1 MKEVTNYRVI
11 IPAAGKATR
20 MRPLSNSTSKAMVP
34 VNGKPIISYIIDQL
48 FEIGNPTEI
57 VIVHNELGDIE
68 RFVQNAYGH
77 LYEEGRIIFAQQHD
91 PKGPLHA
98 IEVGAKR
105 LTEYL
110 LSSRV
115 AKIEVEEYPV
125 MVWLGDTICL
135 EPEFNMNKSFLV
147 TAPVEDYQRWC
158 LVDEDCNFY
167 DKPELPPRTD
177 KALIGI
183 YYFKNGEV
191 FWKSL
196 DNGMRKPQIK
206 SEHQISSLLDSYL
219 KAGQFF
225 NLEVTDEWY
234 DCGELRTFYES
245 KAKLL
250 NRSARAFNHI
260 SVDTFLGT
268 VTKKADTQE
277 KKDKIEREKNWFKS
291 LPEHASLFCP
301 RVLDSE
307 YGELVMSQEP
317 GTPLNE
323 MWLYDNLR
331 SDVWKTIIDK
341 ILAIHNEVFKK
352 LDLHNTK
359 NSFEWITAMK
369 GMYVTK
375 NLKRLLQ
382 MKEDIPNLQE
392 FDLVYEFVENTG
404 QELAESGV
412 HWSYYMHGDSHLG
425 NILFEPLQG
434 SIKLVDPRGQFGHIE
449 GTEGDMRYDMA
460 KMTQDFYLN
469 YADILAGNYA
479 MGADDTVF
487 LYKDNQLAN
496 EMCSHLKRKFTEYGY
511 DWEQIFKLSIVL
523 MITCIPF
530 HSEDRQRQRAFWS
543 IALNRIKALS

>member
-1 MKEVTNYRVI
+1 MTNYRVI

-20 MRPLSNSTSKAMVP
+20 MRPLSNSISKAMVP

-48 FEIGNPTEI
+48 FEIGNPIEI

-98 IEVGAKR
+98 IDVGANR
-105 LTEYL
+105 LDEYL
-110 LSSRV
+110 LNYN
-115 AKIEVEEYPV
+115 EYEEMPI

-135 EPEFNMNKSFLV
+135 EPKFNMKKSFLV
-147 TAPVEDYQRWC
+147 TAPVDDHQRWC
-158 LVDEDCNFY
+158 LVDEDCKFY

-196 DNGMRKPQIK
+196 DKGMRKPQIK
-206 SEHQISSLLDSYL
+206 NEHQISSLLDSYL
-219 KAGQFF
+219 EAGQFF

-291 LPEHASLFCP
+291 LPEMASLFCP

-307 YGELVMSQEP
+307 EGTLVMSQEP

-341 ILAIHNEVFKK
+341 ILAIHNDVFKK
-352 LDLHNTK
+352 LDLMDTK
-359 NSFEWITAMK
+359 NSFEWISAMK

-392 FDLVYEFVENTG
+392 FDLVYDFVENTG
-404 QELAESGV
+404 QELVESGV
-412 HWSYYMHGDSHLG
+412 DWSYYMHGDSHLG

-479 MGADDTVF
+479 MDADYNVHLF
-487 LYKDNQLAN
+487 RDNTLAN
-496 EMCSHLKRKFTEYGY
+496 EMCLHLKRRFTEYGY
-511 DWEQIFKLSIVL
+511 DWEQIFKLAIIL
-523 MITCIPF
+523 MVTCIPF
-530 HSEDRQRQRAFWS
+530 HSEDSQRQRAFWS
-543 IALNRIKALS
+543 IAVKRIKALS

>member
-1 MKEVTNYRVI
+1 MQNYRVI

-20 MRPLSNSTSKAMVP
+20 MRPLSNSISKAMVP

-48 FEIGNPTEI
+48 FKVGNPTEI

-77 LYEEGRIIFAQQHD
+77 YYEEGRIIFAEQKD

-98 IEVGAKR
+98 IDVGAQR
-105 LTEYL
+105 LDDFL
-110 LSSRV
+110 LGPGR
-115 AKIEVEEYPV
+115 EEYPM

-135 EPEFNMNKSFLV
+135 DEEWNLNKSFLV
-147 TAPVEDYQRWC
+147 TSPVEDYQRWC
-158 LVDEDCNFY
+158 LVDEDCTFY
-167 DKPELPPRTD
+167 DKPEFAPRTD

-183 YYFKNGEV
+183 YHFANENL

-196 DNGMRKPQIK
+196 DEGMQRPMIK

-219 KAGQFF
+219 KSGQFF
-225 NLEVTDEWY
+225 NLEVTKEWY

-268 VTKKADTQE
+268 VTKRADTQE

-291 LPEHASLFCP
+291 LPEKASLFCP
-301 RVLDSE
+301 RVLKSE
-307 YGELVMSQEP
+307 EGELVMSQEP

-331 SDVWKTIIDK
+331 SDVWKTIVDK
-341 ILAIHNEVFKK
+341 ILAIHNDVFSK
-352 LDLHNTK
+352 LDNKDAK
-359 NSFEWITAMK
+359 NSFEWIRAMK
-369 GMYVTK
+369 EMYETK
-375 NLKRLLQ
+375 NLKRLVQ
-382 MKEDIPNLQE
+382 MKKDLPNLPE
-392 FDLVYEFVENTG
+392 FDLVYDFVKNTG
-404 QELAESGV
+404 EELAVSGV
-412 HWSYYMHGDSHLG
+412 NWSYYLHGDSHLG

-434 SIKLVDPRGQFGHIE
+434 SIKFVDPRGQFGHIE

-460 KMTQDFYLN
+460 KMSQDFYLN

-479 MGADDTVF
+479 MDVDYNVHLFRDDS
-487 LYKDNQLAN
+487 LGNQ
-496 EMCSHLKRKFTEYGY
+496 MCQHLKKKFTEYGY
-511 DWEQIFKLSIVL
+511 DWQQIFKLAIMLV
-523 MITCIPF
+523 ITCIPF
-530 HSEDRQRQRAFWS
+530 HAEDRQRQRAFWS
-543 IALNRIKALS
+543 VALSRIKSLE